1 MNRKLYLLILIFSFF
16 LISCK
21 KDAENIP
28 TNDDPAALKQKVLG
42 NWITTSII
50 IEYYDATGKLV
61 NSVDQSGTGEQTW
74 EYFANNSVNSY
85 DNRGTR
91 TYTYSFTSSNN
102 VNYISIT
109 NDPTET
115 YKVSIENNKMTWSVE
130 APYKNDPAYA
140 TAKLT
145 FYFNKKK

>member
-1 MNRKLYLLILIFSFF
+1 MKYKLPLLALVFSVF
-16 LISCK
+16 LFSCK
-21 KDAENIP
+21 KDAENTP
-28 TNDDPAALKQKVLG
+28 ATDDLAALKQKVLG
-42 NWITTSII
+42 NWITTSVI
-50 IEYYDATGKLV
+50 IEYYDATGKLA
-61 NSVDQSGTGEQTW
+61 NTVDQSGTGEQTW
-74 EYFANNSVNSY
+74 EYFDNNSVNSY

-115 YKVSIENNKMTWSVE
+115 YKVSIENNNMTWSVE